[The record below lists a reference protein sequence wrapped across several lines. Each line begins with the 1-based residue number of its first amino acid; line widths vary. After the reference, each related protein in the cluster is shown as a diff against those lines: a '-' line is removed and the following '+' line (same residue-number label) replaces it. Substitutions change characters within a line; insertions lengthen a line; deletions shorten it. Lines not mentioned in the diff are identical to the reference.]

1 MEALASYTLLSPL
14 ASDAHVSPG
23 PLPIGEGP
31 GFVVGAEDSRPLTL
45 GSYYRAL
52 YAGSEP
58 QLIFLLHRQPPR
70 PAELA
75 QLQRVYELQTTLAA
89 APSDAAGPL
98 VLAPRALV
106 QGDLR
111 VGLALRDRAGEPLST
126 VLRAGRLAP
135 AVALQV
141 ALRLSALCVELHR
154 RGWLLGRAHPEHIL
168 LLRDAAVAGQAP
180 GGEAGTA
187 VMLSLVDAMPL
198 GSAQGGRL
206 GDLAG
211 SELQYAT
218 PEQLSGA
225 VLSESADLYS
235 LGVLLYQ
242 LLAGTPP
249 FVGPDAAAIVHAH
262 LARRPPPL
270 AERVPGLPPALLR
283 IVDKL
288 LEKNPGDRYRTAG
301 GLLRDLARVAA
312 SLTAATPADFEL
324 GTEDRPSSLALSLPL
339 DARPQEVVAL
349 QEALAAA
356 RAGTV
361 QVVLLRGEAGS
372 GKTLIPQRLR
382 GPVRA
387 AQGLFVEVRCE
398 SADGAP
404 NSALAHALR
413 DLTRQLL
420 QEPGER
426 LARLQRDLA
435 ENLGP
440 GGRALARLTP
450 EIDLLLPDLP
460 PAPPLEGGPAL
471 NRLRFLLS
479 QFLRTVAQPDRPL
492 VLFFDDGQWLDAG
505 SLRLLVDSLGAAPR
519 LPVLWLLALRRVEGE
534 ETPSLASKL
543 APLRAAGVVVRERDL
558 QPLSVAEL
566 RDLVMRTLGL
576 SESAAAPLSEAL
588 QVKSGGNLLLLS
600 QLLRTLQDDG
610 LLRQDPADGRYSY
623 DLERI
628 VSHGA
633 GEAAQPVLLQRIS
646 RLSEAARHSLSL
658 SACLG
663 PEFSRSALA
672 SLSGHEL
679 SFTTTLLDELEASGL
694 VHRLSAVGS
703 AESEGDVRY
712 RFLHSSVRQ
721 AAEALLSDAER
732 AQTHLRIGQRLLTS
746 EPAALPDS
754 VLMYAVQQLNQ
765 GQRQL
770 RDEPGRRA
778 LVELNLL
785 SGRRAKAAA
794 GYEAAAEFFRAGLAL
809 LPATLHIPAPG
820 ETPPP
825 SEAATAEAPPLSAL
839 ELQLQRELTESE
851 FLCGRLEVAD
861 VRAQALLGRLTS
873 PLERAQLLALR
884 ARSYLPAAR
893 YRDAVTLGLQ
903 AFALLGIEFARDD
916 AELERWADAQL
927 AELGPKLLSL
937 GPDALLAQPLS
948 KDPAHRLRMGLVG
961 LLLPPSFASRPSL
974 FVALVAHALSAVLEH
989 GNTEESCIVFFS
1001 YGLLQVTTSDIAR
1014 GLAFSELAV
1023 RLYERLNVHRTAGM
1037 ALHVHGGHINHWA
1050 RPLHTSVPIL
1060 AQSIQVS
1067 MAVGDLNHIGNG
1079 VFEMVWLL
1087 YERGDHLDE
1096 VARYAVQ
1103 ALDLAAQIRNEAIR
1117 SAVLS
1122 CQCFVRCLRAES
1134 ESGPESESES
1144 GAESPAEIFLRETA
1158 PSLSR
1163 LQQASFGPGI
1173 GTYHIL
1179 HLILRYL
1186 FGQPA
1191 LAFAAA
1197 QAVAPILRQVQSLP
1211 IEVAFHL
1218 FRGLTVVA
1226 RIAELGESPE
1236 LASLLAEDLGKL
1248 TRWAAACPENYAPLY
1263 ALLRAEIARLRN
1275 DPLLAEEQYDAAIEG
1290 AQRSGFVHYA
1300 ALANELAARHYLA
1313 RGRRLVAP
1321 TYLRAAY
1328 VGYALWGAQSKVR
1341 RLAAQHPEL
1350 AALASGREARAVAPP
1365 LHQALDVAAVVRI
1378 GQAISAELQ
1387 LDQLV
1392 EQLLRVA
1399 LHHAGATRGAL
1410 LLGGAG
1416 SLQLVAHSQQDS
1428 DGEVRV
1434 QATFGQPLG
1443 ATQEVPVELVQA
1455 VAESGSPKVIADAS
1469 RDAELGRD
1477 PCILRHQSR
1486 SVMVLPLLHRSSVVG
1501 VLYLE
1506 NNLSPDLFHGERTE
1520 VLGSLCAQAA
1530 TAVENAQLYTRLS
1543 AASRELRA
1551 ANERLE
1557 REVALRTSELQQANQ
1572 KLAQELAARV
1582 ENEQARVAL
1591 QEEVIR
1597 MQSLQLAELSTPL
1610 VPVADS
1616 IMVMPLLGTIDAQR
1630 AQDIVE
1636 AVLHE
1641 AQTSRARVVI
1651 IDITGL
1657 RRVDDIAVS
1666 LLLRA
1671 PRALRLLGSQT
1682 ILTGMRP
1689 DVARAMVQMGAD
1701 LSSLHTRANL
1711 KTGIAFATE
1720 LVKAGGRG

>member
-1 MEALASYTLLSPL
+1 
-14 ASDAHVSPG
+14 
-23 PLPIGEGP
+23 
-31 GFVVGAEDSRPLTL
+31 
-45 GSYYRAL
+45 
-52 YAGSEP
+52 
-58 QLIFLLHRQPPR
+58 
-70 PAELA
+70 
-75 QLQRVYELQTTLAA
+75 AA
-89 APSDAAGPL
+89 APSDSAGPL
-98 VLAPRALV
+98 VLVPRALV
-106 QGDLR
+106 QGELR
-111 VGLALRDRAGEPLST
+111 VGLALRDRAGELLST
-126 VLRAGRLAP
+126 VLRAGQLAP
-135 AVALQV
+135 AAALQV

-168 LLRDAAVAGQAP
+168 LARDAAGSGQAP
-180 GGEAGTA
+180 TGEAGTA

-198 GSAQGGRL
+198 GSAQSGQL
-206 GDLAG
+206 GELSAG
-211 SELQYAT
+211 ELLYAT

-225 VLSESADLYS
+225 ALSESADLYS
-235 LGVLLYQ
+235 IGVLLYQ

-262 LARRPPPL
+262 LARRPPAL
-270 AERVPGLPPALLR
+270 AERAPGLPPALLR

-288 LEKNPGDRYRTAG
+288 LEKNPGDRYRTAA
-301 GLLRDLARVAA
+301 GLVRDLARVAA
-312 SLTAATPADFEL
+312 SLTGAVPADFEL
-324 GTEDRPSSLALSLPL
+324 GTEDRPSSVALSLPL
-339 DARPQEVVAL
+339 DARPQEGGAL
-349 QEALAAA
+349 QEAFAAA
-356 RAGTV
+356 RAGAV

-398 SADGAP
+398 PADGAP
-404 NSALAHALR
+404 NAALAHALR

-420 QEPGER
+420 QEPAQR
-426 LARLQRDLA
+426 LATLQRDLA
-435 ENLGP
+435 QNLGP

-450 EIDLLLPDLP
+450 EIELLLPDLP
-460 PAPPLEGGPAL
+460 AAPPLEGGPAL

-492 VLFFDDGQWLDAG
+492 VLFFDDGHWLDAG

-519 LPVLWLLALRRVEGE
+519 LPVLWLLALRRTEGE
-534 ETPSLASKL
+534 QTQSLASKL
-543 APLRAAGVVVRERDL
+543 APLRAAGGVLHERDL
-558 QPLSVAEL
+558 LPLSVAEL

-576 SESAAAPLSEAL
+576 SESEAAPLSEVL

-610 LLRQDPADGRYSY
+610 LLRREAGDGRFTY

-633 GEAAQPVLLQRIS
+633 GAAAQPVLLQRIG
-646 RLSEAARHSLSL
+646 RLSEAARHCLSL

-663 PEFSRSALA
+663 PEFPRSALA
-672 SLSGHEL
+672 SLSGREL
-679 SFTTTLLDELEASGL
+679 AATTTLLDELEASGL
-694 VHRLSAVGS
+694 VHRVSAVGS
-703 AESEGDVRY
+703 AEGDGEVRY
-712 RFLHSSVRQ
+712 RFLHSSVCQ
-721 AAEALLSDAER
+721 AAEALLSDEER
-732 AQTHLRIGQRLLTS
+732 AQTHLRIGQRLLTG

-765 GQRQL
+765 GQHQL
-770 RDEPGRRA
+770 QDESGRRS

-794 GYEAAAEFFRAGLAL
+794 GYEAAADFFRAGLSL
-809 LPATLHIPAPG
+809 LPATLQVPAPG

-825 SEAATAEAPPLSAL
+825 SEAATAEIPPLSPL
-839 ELQLQRELTESE
+839 ELQLQRELAESE
-851 FLCGRLEVAD
+851 FLCGRLPAAD
-861 VRAQALLGRLTS
+861 ARAQALLGRLTS

-903 AFALLGIEFARDD
+903 AFGLLGIEFARDD
-916 AELERWADAQL
+916 AELQRWADERL

-937 GPDALLAQPLS
+937 GPEALLSQPLS
-948 KDPAHRLRMGLVG
+948 KDPAHRLRMSLVG

-1122 CQCFVRCLRAES
+1122 CQSFVRCLRAES
-1134 ESGPESESES
+1134 ESGA
-1144 GAESPAEIFLRETA
+1144 GDESPPEIFLRETA

-1191 LAFAAA
+1191 EAFAAA

-1290 AQRSGFVHYA
+1290 AGRSGFVHYA

-1350 AALASGREARAVAPP
+1350 STLASGREARAVAPP

-1378 GQAISAELQ
+1378 GQAISGELQ

-1410 LLGGAG
+1410 LLGTPGT
-1416 SLQLVAHSQQDS
+1416 LQLVAHSQQGS

-1434 QATFGQPLG
+1434 QATGGQPLST
-1443 ATQEVPVELVQA
+1443 TQEVPAELVQA
-1455 VAESGSPKVIADAS
+1455 VAGSGSPKVIVDAS

-1477 PCILRHQSR
+1477 PCVLRHQSR

-1506 NNLSPDLFHGERTE
+1506 NNLSPDLFHDERTE

-1530 TAVENAQLYTRLS
+1530 TAIENAQLYTRLS
-1543 AASRELRA
+1543 TASHDLRA

-1557 REVALRTSELQQANQ
+1557 REVVLRTAELQQANQ

-1610 VPVADS
+1610 VPVAES

-1657 RRVDDIAVS
+1657 RRVD
-1666 LLLRA
+1666 
-1671 PRALRLLGSQT
+1671 
-1682 ILTGMRP
+1682 
-1689 DVARAMVQMGAD
+1689 
-1701 LSSLHTRANL
+1701 
-1711 KTGIAFATE
+1711 
-1720 LVKAGGRG
+1720 